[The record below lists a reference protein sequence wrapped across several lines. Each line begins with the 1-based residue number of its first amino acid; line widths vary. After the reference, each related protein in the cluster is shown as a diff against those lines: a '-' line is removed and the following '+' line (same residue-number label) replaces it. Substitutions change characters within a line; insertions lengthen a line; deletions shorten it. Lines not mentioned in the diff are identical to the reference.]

1 MKNEDNGVL
10 VHIPVKKSADLS
22 DYIHSSPPSLYLL
35 LAKSFRM
42 LFNIFFERTLF
53 PKMPWINLIEDR

>member
-22 DYIHSSPPSLYLL
+22 DYIHSSPPSFYLL
-35 LAKSFRM
+35 LAESFRV
-42 LFNIFFERTLF
+42 LFKAFFERTLF
-53 PKMPWINLIEDR
+53 PKVPWINLVKDG